1 MRFEICSDS
10 LQCSLDQGVTES
22 EGRRREGVQNGGVD
36 LAVVLVVVAVG
47 DGEDV
52 ELCHVVRAEDQGQ
65 PLVVGDVLCGGEST
79 QCSHNEDSS
88 SPDSRPPRSSWP
100 PGRVSRRPSEG

>member
-1 MRFEICSDS
+1 M
-10 LQCSLDQGVTES
+10 TES

-65 PLVVGDVLCGGEST
+65 PLVVGDVLTDES
-79 QCSHNEDSS
+79 QLSVLFAIKAQ
-88 SPDSRPPRSSWP
+88 P
-100 PGRVSRRPSEG
+100 